1 MAKINVLIFP
11 AGEINAIELHDALSS
26 CVNIQV
32 FGASSV
38 ERHGKYVF
46 QNYISNVPMI
56 NSPVFIDKFNE
67 LLITNKID
75 IVFPTHDSVAD
86 FFAANQDKIRAKIV
100 VADSRTAAI
109 CRDKEKTYELFKNYD
124 FCPQVFQEIKKY
136 PIFIKPKQGQG
147 AVGTCLIN
155 NVNEL
160 PQDLSDYVICE
171 YLPGIEYT
179 VDCLTDLNGKLL
191 FISPRSRQRIMA
203 GVTVSGQNEKLTP
216 EIEKIANIIN
226 DNLTFKGLWW
236 FQIKKDTCDKWKLLE
251 ISTRCAGTMCLTRA
265 KGVNLPLLSVY
276 ILMGY
281 ENISIINNNYDI
293 KMDRALISRYQ
304 INYDYNVVYIDFD
317 DTITWNN
324 GVNLKV
330 MWFLYQCQNL
340 AIRVN
345 LITKHINDIYNTLE
359 KLSISVGLFN
369 EIIKINPDEHKF
381 RYINPDKSIFIDN
394 SYKERV
400 DVSKKLGIPVFD
412 IDSIDVLM
420 DWRM

>member
-75 IVFPTHDSVAD
+75 VVFPTHDSVAD
-86 FFAANQDKIRAKIV
+86 FFAANQDKIHAKIV

-136 PIFIKPKQGQG
+136 PLFIKPKQGQG
-147 AVGTCLIN
+147 AVGASLIN

-160 PQDLSDYVICE
+160 PEDLSDYVICE

-179 VDCLTDLNGKLL
+179 VDCLTDLKGKLL
-191 FISPRSRQRIMA
+191 FILPRSRERLLA
-203 GVTVSGQNEKLTP
+203 GVTVCGQNEKLTE
-216 EIEKIANIIN
+216 EIEKIAKIIN
-226 DNLTFKGLWW
+226 NNLTFKGLWW
-236 FQIKKDTCDKWKLLE
+236 FQIKKDINNKWKLLE
-251 ISTRCAGTMCLTRA
+251 ISTRCAGTMCLSRA

-276 ILMGY
+276 IFMGY
-281 ENISIINNNYDI
+281 DNITILNNNYNI
-293 KMDRALISRYQ
+293 RMDRTLISRYE
-304 INYDYNVVYIDFD
+304 IDYKYKIVYIDFD

-324 GVNLKV
+324 VINLKV
-330 MWFLYQCQNL
+330 IWFLYQCQNL
-340 AIRVN
+340 GIKVK
-345 LITKHINDIYNTLE
+345 LITKHIDDIYLTLE
-359 KLSISVGLFN
+359 KLSISTNLFA
-369 EIIKINPDEHKF
+369 EIIKLNPDDNKSN
-381 RYINPDKSIFIDN
+381 YIKPDKAIFIDN
-394 SYKERV
+394 SYKERINV
-400 DVSKKLGIPVFD
+400 FQNLGIPVFD
-412 IDSIDVLM
+412 VDNIDVLM